1 MAKTPSGITIYSDKI
16 SGSTRRVT
24 TVLEHLDIEF
34 KFEHLDIFKGDQM
47 KPDFLAMNPN
57 HFVPVMTDGDLTL
70 WDASAI
76 NIYISDTYDSSLLA
90 KSGPE
95 RYETIKWMFWGAEHF
110 RANVVGFFIQNFA
123 VRLQKGTPDQAE
135 IARWD
140 AQIRPW
146 LKILDEH
153 LATRKWIVAER
164 FTLAD
169 LDVAGPFSQM
179 LRTKAPYYEYPN
191 VKKWHERLLAE
202 VPAWYNTRADLEDRI
217 IELNKDFGS
226 SLEVTENYR

>member
-24 TVLEHLDIEF
+24 TVLDHLEIEYA
-34 KFEHLDIFKGDQM
+34 FEHLDIFKGDQM

-57 HFVPVMTDGDLTL
+57 HFVPVMKDGDLTL
-70 WDASAI
+70 WDAAAI

-110 RANVVGFFIQNFA
+110 RANVVTFFAENFGK
-123 VRLQKGTPDQAE
+123 RWQKQQPDREALKR
-135 IARWD
+135 AD

-146 LKILDEH
+146 LEILDAH

-179 LRTKAPYYEYPN
+179 LRTKAPYYEFPN
-191 VKKWHERLLAE
+191 VKKWHERMLAE
-202 VPAWYNTRADLEDRI
+202 IPAWRKTRDEIEDRI

-226 SLEVTENYR
+226 SLEVLGA